1 MQPTAAVK
9 PPFTGQ
15 APATPPSQTQHH
27 PRWLALYF
35 STTFFSGSA
44 GTMTPEQAG
53 QGAGVES
60 ASMAS
65 LLGHQ
70 PHQVASDMQPQ
81 HQLAAPWPAARCPA
95 AAQTHTHTRTIIAPP
110 DRCTRWRTSSTASIA
125 EHSSS
130 TTLQPMLSPRYSWR
144 RRRCSQTKSRKRRI
158 TSACGR
164 NPGAL
169 LRVMTLYVTCAWAG
183 CQGEVGSWEGEGRPC
198 GGRLLGMRGQH
209 KRKQQ

>member
-1 MQPTAAVK
+1 MQTTAAVK

-15 APATPPSQTQHH
+15 AAATPPSQPQHH

-53 QGAGVES
+53 QGAGVEN

-65 LLGHQ
+65 LLWHQ
-70 PHQVASDMQPQ
+70 PHQVASHLQPQ
-81 HQLAAPWPAARCPA
+81 HQLAAPWPAALCPA
-95 AAQTHTHTRTIIAPP
+95 PAEAHTYTHNHSAAGPL
-110 DRCTRWRTSSTASIA
+110 
-125 EHSSS
+125 HSMAHQQHC
-130 TTLQPMLSPRYSWR
+130 LNRGAQQQHNPAANALSPRYSRR

-164 NPGAL
+164 YPDAL
-169 LRVMTLYVTCAWAG
+169 LRVMTLYVTCAWGG
-183 CQGEVGSWEGEGRPC
+183 CQGRVGSWEGAGRPC
-198 GGRLLGMRGQH
+198 SGKLLGMRGQH